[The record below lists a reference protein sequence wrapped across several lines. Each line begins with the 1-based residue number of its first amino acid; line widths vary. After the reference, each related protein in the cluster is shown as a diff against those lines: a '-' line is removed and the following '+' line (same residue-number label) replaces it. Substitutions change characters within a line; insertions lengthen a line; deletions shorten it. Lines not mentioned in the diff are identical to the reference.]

1 MEVSGLP
8 QRSLGMDALFQYT
21 GSGVQFIS
29 GMIFYIII
37 ARMFNTSAVGAIA
50 LFIAIVGLFNII
62 FSLGLG
68 TAAQHFTS
76 YSIGIGDYSSVPN
89 LFHKIIIYGFFLSI
103 TGFLTILLMSPT
115 IAIIFLHSAYYA
127 GLIRLLGIVLLGNVM
142 FGILNGTILGL
153 QHFRLSAI
161 INIVIWLVYYF
172 GSILM
177 ALIIRDLN
185 VIVIGWI
192 IGIFLGVA
200 IELTVILRILHKYK
214 YSRNLP
220 IRNDIIRYS
229 LPIVLSSIMSYGA
242 GYADRFIVAGLMGL
256 SSLGVYNF
264 ALLVASAIG
273 FVTIP
278 FNNILMPKFSEL
290 FGKGMKDSIANHV
303 KASSMLLSSIYVP
316 AAMGIAAIGPIIIDF
331 IGGSNYILGSAPL
344 MIIMF
349 FMALFVPQSIL
360 VAAVASVRRTRI
372 FLYSSS
378 AGFLANILISLTL
391 IPRLD
396 LIGAAIGYSSV
407 YVSTFGVLL
416 YFSILEKV
424 VAFDFSGFIK
434 IWIASSIMFFLV
446 SGLEEMLGHFLFL
459 LPLYIVVG
467 FFVYVFCARLL
478 KVFRR
483 ENKALVLSLFPEKYG
498 RLRKVLTI
506 LILH

>member
-1 MEVSGLP
+1 MEDVGLS

-21 GSGVQFIS
+21 GTGVQFVS
-29 GMIFYIII
+29 GMIFYMIIV
-37 ARMFNTSAVGAIA
+37 RMFNTSAVGAIA

-76 YSIGIGDYSSVPN
+76 YSIGIGDYSSVPS
-89 LFHKIIIYGFFLSI
+89 LFYKIIIYGFILSI
-103 TGFLTILLMSPT
+103 TGFLTIFFTSPI
-115 IAIIFLHSAYYA
+115 IAFIFLHTASYA
-127 GLIRLLGIVLLGNVM
+127 KLVKLLGIVLLGNVL

-153 QHFRLSAI
+153 QHFKLSAI

-172 GSILM
+172 GSIFM
-177 ALIIRDLN
+177 ALLIRNLD
-185 VIVIGWI
+185 VIVLGWT
-192 IGIFLGVA
+192 IGIFLGVG
-200 IELTVILRILHKYK
+200 IELAAILRILHKYK
-214 YSRNLP
+214 ETRKPP
-220 IRNDIIRYS
+220 IRNNIIKYS
-229 LPIVLSSIMSYGA
+229 LPVVLSSVISYGA
-242 GYADRFIVAGLMGL
+242 GYVDRFIVAGLLSL

-290 FGKGMKDSIANHV
+290 FGKGLRDSIPNHV

-316 AAMGIAAIGPIIIDF
+316 SAIGIAALGPMIIDLL
-331 IGGSNYILGSAPL
+331 GGRNYTLGAAPL
-344 MIIMF
+344 MIIMV

-360 VAAVASVRRTRI
+360 VSAVASVRRTRI

-378 AGFLANILISLTL
+378 AGFLANILFSLIL
-391 IPRLD
+391 IPRLN

-407 YVSTFGVLL
+407 YAATFCVLI

-434 IWIASSIMFFLV
+434 IWIASAIMFFVV
-446 SGLEEMLGHFLFL
+446 SELEEIFGHSLFL
-459 LPLYIVVG
+459 LPAYIVAG
-467 FFVYVFCARLL
+467 FFVYVFAARSL
-478 KVFRR
+478 KLFRK
-483 ENKALVLSLFPEKYG
+483 ENKTLVLSLFPENYG